1 MIRSMTGFG
10 RARGS
15 LGPDT
20 SAELAVRSVNH
31 RFLDLTVKVRE
42 TEASLEPVL
51 RRVFTRQI
59 SRGKDAPRTS
69 LARRNAS
76 RSMRSICACRA
87 R

>member
-51 RRVFTRQI
+51 RRVFTRH
-59 SRGKDAPRTS
+59 
-69 LARRNAS
+69 LARGNAGGS
-76 RSMRSICACRA
+76 GERDCLCVSGDAEGCGG
-87 R
+87 